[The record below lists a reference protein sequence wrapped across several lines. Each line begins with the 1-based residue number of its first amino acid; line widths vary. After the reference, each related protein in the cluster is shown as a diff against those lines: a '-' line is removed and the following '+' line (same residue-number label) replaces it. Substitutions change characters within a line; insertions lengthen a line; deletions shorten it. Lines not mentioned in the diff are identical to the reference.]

1 MKTSQTGVDLIKS
14 FEGCPLFAYK
24 CLPTEKYFT
33 IGYGHYG
40 PDVRLGQR
48 ITQAEAED
56 LLKTD
61 LIKYEQRVAQYDHI
75 YHFTQNEFDAL
86 VSFCYNVGSINQ
98 LTANGTR
105 TRDQIRE
112 AMPKYCKAGGNV
124 LKGLVRRRAAELEL
138 FNKQY
143 SQQQATT
150 PTLEEVA
157 QAVIRGVYGNGAE
170 RKKRIPAETPYKYS
184 EVQKLVNK
192 MLKG

>member
-1 MKTSQTGVDLIKS
+1 MKTSQTGVNLIKS

-48 ITQAEAED
+48 ITQAEAEE
-56 LLKTD
+56 LLKSD
-61 LIKYEQRVAQYDHI
+61 LIKYEQRVEQYNHV

-138 FNKQY
+138 FNRHDTQHP
-143 SQQQATT
+143 TT

-157 QAVIRGVYGNGAE
+157 QAVIRGEYGNGTE

>member
-14 FEGCPLFAYK
+14 FEGCRLLAYK

-40 PDVRLGQR
+40 ADVRFGQR
-48 ITQAEAED
+48 ITQIEAEAM
-56 LLKTD
+56 LKTD
-61 LIKYEQRVAQYDHI
+61 LVKYEQRVAQYDHI
-75 YHFTQNEFDAL
+75 YHFNQNEFDAL

-138 FNKQY
+138 FNKQDA
-143 SQQQATT
+143 QQTTT

-157 QAVIRGVYGNGAE
+157 KAVIRGVYGNGAE